1 MENDLDKNSEL
12 PKSNF
17 DEKLNKF
24 DARGVQTLFRTL
36 LRNHYN
42 LLKMVDS
49 KSSIILTINS
59 IIISLLMGALYVAPD
74 TQIEVLEV
82 STKILINF
90 SMLSMLFA
98 LISMLPHRYIGKRF
112 DRSGYKGSLYAAN
125 FSTQSLEEFQTEIVR
140 IMQNG
145 KSLYDEMTKDLYF
158 LGKVIS
164 YKQRMLWLSV
174 LVFLAGILTVLVTTS
189 LYNLEIL

>member
-1 MENDLDKNSEL
+1 MEKDLDNNSEL

-17 DEKLNKF
+17 DEKLDKY

-59 IIISLLMGALYVAPD
+59 IIISLLMGALYVAPETD
-74 TQIEVLEV
+74 IEVLEV
-82 STKILINF
+82 
-90 SMLSMLFA
+90 
-98 LISMLPHRYIGKRF
+98 
-112 DRSGYKGSLYAAN
+112 N
-125 FSTQSLEEFQTEIVR
+125 FSTQTLEEFQTEIVR
-140 IMQNG
+140 VMQNG

-174 LVFLAGILTVLVTTS
+174 LVFLAGILTVLITTS
-189 LYNLEIL
+189 LYNLGIL

>member
-1 MENDLDKNSEL
+1 LEKDLDNNSEL

-17 DEKLNKF
+17 DEKLDKY

-59 IIISLLMGALYVAPD
+59 IIISLLMGALYVAPETD
-74 TQIEVLEV
+74 IEVLEV

-112 DRSGYKGSLYAAN
+112 VRSGYKGSLYAAN
-125 FSTQSLEEFQTEIVR
+125 FSTQTLEEFQTEIVR
-140 IMQNG
+140 VMQNG

-174 LVFLAGILTVLVTTS
+174 LVFLAGILTVLITTS
-189 LYNLEIL
+189 LYNLGIL

>member
-1 MENDLDKNSEL
+1 MEKDLDNNSEL

-17 DEKLNKF
+17 DEKLDKY

-59 IIISLLMGALYVAPD
+59 IIISLLMGALYVAPETD
-74 TQIEVLEV
+74 IEVLEV

-112 DRSGYKGSLYAAN
+112 VRSGYKFFDAN
-125 FSTQSLEEFQTEIVR
+125 S
-140 IMQNG
+140 
-145 KSLYDEMTKDLYF
+145 
-158 LGKVIS
+158 
-164 YKQRMLWLSV
+164 
-174 LVFLAGILTVLVTTS
+174 
-189 LYNLEIL
+189 

>member
-1 MENDLDKNSEL
+1 MEKDLDKNSEL

-17 DEKLNKF
+17 DEKLSKY

-59 IIISLLMGALYVAPD
+59 IIISLLMGALYVAPETD
-74 TQIEVLEV
+74 IEVLEV

-125 FSTQSLEEFQTEIVR
+125 FSTQTLEEFQTEIVR
-140 IMQNG
+140 VMQNG

-189 LYNLEIL
+189 LYNLGIL

>member
-1 MENDLDKNSEL
+1 MENDLDKTSEL
-12 PKSNF
+12 PNSNF

-174 LVFLAGILTVLVTTS
+174 LVFLAGILTVLITTS